1 MDCQQQF
8 KKVMRGGKKMREKSN
23 LDIRKKAKSKGVYL
37 WEIAEKLET
46 SECYFIRKLRH
57 ELPQEEKDKIF
68 NIIDEIVKERD

>member
-1 MDCQQQF
+1 
-8 KKVMRGGKKMREKSN
+8 MREKSN

-37 WEIAEKLET
+37 WEIAEKLEI

-57 ELPQEEKDKIF
+57 ELLQEEKDKIF